1 MSGSV
6 PLISVCIPAYN
17 HEKYVELAIRSVLEQ
32 DYPHIELIVV
42 DDCSQDDTWPIIK
55 ALEKECCE
63 ALERVVLKRNEI
75 NLGTWDTFNKLCSLS
90 IGEFFIPL
98 ASDDK
103 LLPGALSALIKPM
116 LDDNAIGVVVG
127 QNLIMAGDGRIC
139 FWDKERNNVYTEEE
153 SEWRTFNDFLKSST
167 GIDSFRSQFGI
178 YAALLKSNHVV
189 NGYLIRRKSLDKVLP
204 FTKEAPLEDW
214 WMHLQLAKITGY
226 KAIDIA
232 TFCYRWHN
240 TNTVKNRDLMLRIA
254 RQTLWYEWKSLLK
267 SGDKCYIDAFSSVYF
282 KRKYECGIGRL
293 LYFEHVRVLNKK
305 WHEFHIGKWS
315 LKFRER
321 EI

>member
-6 PLISVCIPAYN
+6 PLISVWIPAYN
-17 HEKYVELAIRSVLEQ
+17 HKKYVEQAIRSVLEQ
-32 DYPHIELIVV
+32 DYPRMELIIV
-42 DDCSQDDTWPIIK
+42 DDCSQDDTWSIIK

-63 ALERVVLKRNEI
+63 TLERVVLKRNEI
-75 NLGTWDTFNKLCSLS
+75 NLGTCDTFNKLCSLS
-90 IGEFFIPL
+90 RGEFFIPL

-116 LDDNAIGVVVG
+116 LEDNAIGVVVG
-127 QNLIMAGDGRIC
+127 QNLIMDGDGRIC
-139 FWDKERNNVYTEEE
+139 FWDKERNNVYTEDNAA
-153 SEWRTFNDFLKSST
+153 WTTFNAFLQSVTNVDQYGAKYGT
-167 GIDSFRSQFGI
+167 
-178 YAALLKSNHVV
+178 YTELLKANHIV
-189 NGYLIRRKSLDKVLP
+189 NGCLIRKKVLDKVLP

-214 WMHLQLAKITGY
+214 WMHLQLAKIISY
-226 KAIDIA
+226 KAIDIP

-267 SGDKCYIDAFSSVYF
+267 SGDKCNIDAFSSVYF

-293 LYFEHVRVLNKK
+293 LYFERVRGIDEK
-305 WHEFHIGKWS
+305 WHEFHLGKWS
-315 LKFRER
+315 WKFRER
-321 EI
+321 RI

>member
-1 MSGSV
+1 MSGSAR
-6 PLISVCIPAYN
+6 LISVCIPAYN
-17 HEKYVELAIRSVLEQ
+17 HEKYVEQAIRSVLEQ

-63 ALERVVLKRNEI
+63 TLERVVLKRNEI
-75 NLGTWDTFNKLCSLS
+75 NLGTCDTYNKLCSLS
-90 IGEFFIPL
+90 TGEFFIPL

-127 QNLIMAGDGRIC
+127 QNLIMDGDGRIC

-153 SEWRTFNDFLKSST
+153 AEWRTFNDFLKSST
-167 GIDSFRSQFGI
+167 GIDPFRSQFGI

-204 FTKEAPLEDW
+204 FTEEAPLEDW
-214 WMHLQLAKITGY
+214 WMHLQLTKITGY

-240 TNTVKNRDLMLRIA
+240 TNTVRNRDLMLRIA

-267 SGDKCYIDAFSSVYF
+267 SGDRYYIEVFSRVHF
-282 KRKYECGIGRL
+282 KRKYEWGLGRF
-293 LYFEHVRVLNKK
+293 LYFERVREIDKK
-305 WHEFHIGKWS
+305 WHEFHIGKWI

-321 EI
+321 GI